1 MSRMECA
8 RMLVWRGRRGGRRG
22 RKEAATRRVPSR
34 DQKGKWWREGR
45 KNSIEFVEQER
56 GGFLLIYALKM
67 PIDIYRYCHSRAA
80 RVSWLQPKLKLHFT
94 VVFQVVAELSRNF
107 NIPRRERLKIQ
118 TATCHSIATFHAIPS
133 HSPSSF
139 PSCFHLQSLPHVPL
153 PVPTIN
159 RLYRRRNSN
168 PLLLTLAPLTWSRTE
183 TCFFHAFNSF
193 TESSLPFLL
202 DCFVARP
209 KLDK

>member
-45 KNSIEFVEQER
+45 KNSIEFVEQGE
-56 GGFLLIYALKM
+56 GGLPSYLCIKDAN
-67 PIDIYRYCHSRAA
+67 RYLSILPFQGGGAA

-118 TATCHSIATFHAIPS
+118 TATCHSIATFHAIPTHPILFS
-133 HSPSSF
+133 LLLSSPIPPTRASPRSDDKSFVQTTQLEPPSPYPCTLNVIENRDFLFSSF
-139 PSCFHLQSLPHVPL
+139 
-153 PVPTIN
+153 
-159 RLYRRRNSN
+159 
-168 PLLLTLAPLTWSRTE
+168 
-183 TCFFHAFNSF
+183 
-193 TESSLPFLL
+193 
-202 DCFVARP
+202 
-209 KLDK
+209 LDK